1 MTSGQTVLDILLS
14 KMQQLNT
21 QLDSYDTILTALI
34 SVTDSASSAMN
45 AAGQIS
51 PDMSKKIIAE
61 QQKVDSLMKI
71 ASKGNI
77 LDSSVSSQL
86 AAGLGQISQIMDSVI
101 NIYSKADG
109 NIDSF
114 ASSISTAGVNL
125 KDTKEMLGSL
135 KTDLSST
142 IEKLNNIKD
151 SGSYDML
158 LKVLGL
164 DADSFGSF
172 VASPVEIETEAI
184 YPIATYGSADYNPYT
199 LLQ

>member
-1 MTSGQTVLDILLS
+1 
-14 KMQQLNT
+14 MQQLNT

-86 AAGLGQISQIMDSVI
+86 AAGLGQ
-101 NIYSKADG
+101 NG
-109 NIDSF
+109 
-114 ASSISTAGVNL
+114 
-125 KDTKEMLGSL
+125 
-135 KTDLSST
+135 
-142 IEKLNNIKD
+142 
-151 SGSYDML
+151 
-158 LKVLGL
+158 
-164 DADSFGSF
+164 
-172 VASPVEIETEAI
+172 
-184 YPIATYGSADYNPYT
+184 
-199 LLQ
+199 

>member
-1 MTSGQTVLDILLS
+1 
-14 KMQQLNT
+14 
-21 QLDSYDTILTALI
+21 
-34 SVTDSASSAMN
+34 
-45 AAGQIS
+45 
-51 PDMSKKIIAE
+51 
-61 QQKVDSLMKI
+61 MKI

-135 KTDLSST
+135 KR
-142 IEKLNNIKD
+142 I
-151 SGSYDML
+151 
-158 LKVLGL
+158 
-164 DADSFGSF
+164 
-172 VASPVEIETEAI
+172 
-184 YPIATYGSADYNPYT
+184 
-199 LLQ
+199 

>member
-1 MTSGQTVLDILLS
+1 
-14 KMQQLNT
+14 
-21 QLDSYDTILTALI
+21 
-34 SVTDSASSAMN
+34 MN

-142 IEKLNNIKD
+142 IEKLNK
-151 SGSYDML
+151 L
-158 LKVLGL
+158 
-164 DADSFGSF
+164 
-172 VASPVEIETEAI
+172 
-184 YPIATYGSADYNPYT
+184 
-199 LLQ
+199 